1 MEREVKSVQLDR
13 LSVKQLRDLKARV
26 DRLIGGRRR
35 DARKT
40 LMTQFKK
47 LAAESGFPLSEVVGK
62 RRKSPRKSDTLFVN
76 PDNPAQTW
84 GGRGRKPKWL
94 NDRVKAG
101 VSLEKMRAR

>member
-1 MEREVKSVQLDR
+1 MKSVQLDR
-13 LSVKQLRDLKARV
+13 LSIKELRDLKARV
-26 DRLIGGRRR
+26 DRLITGRRR
-35 DARKT
+35 EARKSLMAQFRT
-40 LMTQFKK
+40 L
-47 LAAESGFPLSEVVGK
+47 ASESGFPLSEVVGK
-62 RRKSPRKSDTLFVN
+62 RRKSPRKSDALFVN